1 MWLKE
6 TFFFTNQNEYVCSK
20 CEAFEES
27 FPKHTL
33 NRTTPI
39 WGLICLCY
47 STFITLVLSTFTTF
61 KFSRL
66 EDVISINF
74 MLCEF
79 YSSIRNFIIRKLLPK
94 LSKRFKFTIKR
105 FLSEI
110 DVMAQPVIYNIE
122 RITKWTF
129 WNVIKKKLT
138 IKNIFD
144 KKTETNAQRSLILR
158 LFQCLHFGF

>member
-1 MWLKE
+1 MAHVAE
-6 TFFFTNQNEYVCSK
+6 RNVFFFTNQNEYVCSK

-47 STFITLVLSTFTTF
+47 STFITLVLSTFTSF

-79 YSSIRNFIIRKLLPK
+79 YSCIRIFIIRKLLPK
-94 LSKRFKFTIKR
+94 PSKRFKFTIKR
-105 FLSEI
+105 YLSEI

-122 RITKWTF
+122 KNNKVNILKCD
-129 WNVIKKKLT
+129 KKK
-138 IKNIFD
+138 IN
-144 KKTETNAQRSLILR
+144 N
-158 LFQCLHFGF
+158 